1 MKIGI
6 MGAGNIAG
14 IVAPTLARLDEIEC
28 YAVASRSLEKAQSFA
43 EKFGFQVAYGSY
55 EELLLD
61 PEVDLV
67 YVATPHSHHYDCI
80 MDCLR
85 HGKPV
90 ISEKPFT
97 VNAEQAREI
106 REYAEEHRIFVAEAI
121 WPRYMPSRRI
131 IRELIDSGEIGN
143 VRALTA
149 SPFYAI
155 SHNRRLI
162 DPALAGG
169 ALLDVG
175 IYGINFA
182 LMNFGTDIER
192 VESSVQLTVTGVD
205 GMETVTIFFDD
216 GRMAVISAGIFSE
229 SGREG
234 VIYGDKGYITVE
246 SIINPR
252 KVSVYNTDNELVRTV
267 EIPEQI
273 SGYEYEFIEC
283 AEAIR
288 DGRIETRSMPME
300 DTIFVLELMDELR
313 RDWGVMYPQ
322 ELEIII

>member
-1 MKIGI
+1 
-6 MGAGNIAG
+6 
-14 IVAPTLARLDEIEC
+14 
-28 YAVASRSLEKAQSFA
+28 LEKAQSFA

-121 WPRYMPSRRI
+121 WPRYMPSRRF

-155 SHNRRLI
+155 SQNRRLI

-252 KVSVYNTDNELVRTV
+252 KVSVL
-267 EIPEQI
+267 QH
-273 SGYEYEFIEC
+273 G
-283 AEAIR
+283 
-288 DGRIETRSMPME
+288 
-300 DTIFVLELMDELR
+300 
-313 RDWGVMYPQ
+313 Q
-322 ELEIII
+322 